1 MHELIL
7 SPLSALT
14 LALNAEGL
22 FREEIFRYHSS
33 LEEGL
38 YHIFFCT
45 DWLHY
50 EFYISA
56 ATGELLGLN
65 TEPIGEAEVLD
76 SRSTSVF
83 WKLKYNI
90 IAAEN

>member
-1 MHELIL
+1 MHERIL

-22 FREEIFRYHSS
+22 SREEIFRYHSS

-65 TEPIGEAEVLD
+65 TEPIGEAEALD
-76 SRSTSVF
+76 NRSTGVF